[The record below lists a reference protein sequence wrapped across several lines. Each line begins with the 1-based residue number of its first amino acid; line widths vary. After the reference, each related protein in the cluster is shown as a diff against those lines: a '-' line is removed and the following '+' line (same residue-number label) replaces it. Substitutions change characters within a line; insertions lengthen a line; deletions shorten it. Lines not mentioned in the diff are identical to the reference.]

1 MTQKRI
7 LGIGSALVDILT
19 QIEDESILTRLNLP
33 KGSMQYVDAET
44 SVKIGK
50 DLSAY
55 QSKMA
60 AGGSAANTVSGLAR
74 LGVDAGFLSKVGKDD
89 VGRFFEQEMD
99 KSKVKPLLL
108 KSETPS
114 GRVQA
119 LVTKDGERTFATCL
133 GASAELSKENIN
145 PELFDGWDLFYIE
158 GYLVANPTML
168 EKAIRTAKEKGLKT
182 AIDLASY
189 NVVEEN
195 REFLLRLVEDQIDIV
210 FANEK
215 EAKALTGLEPEEALL
230 FLASKC
236 DIAVVKVGA
245 KGSLIQCKDEIVR
258 IGKVGDIVVDT
269 TGAGDLWAAGFLAGW
284 SKCESLKKCGM
295 MGSILAAN
303 IIQVVGAKMDDERW
317 NGIYKAIAAI
327 H

>member
-1 MTQKRI
+1 M
-7 LGIGSALVDILT
+7 
-19 QIEDESILTRLNLP
+19 
-33 KGSMQYVDAET
+33 
-44 SVKIGK
+44 
-50 DLSAY
+50 
-55 QSKMA
+55 
-60 AGGSAANTVSGLAR
+60 
-74 LGVDAGFLSKVGKDD
+74 
-89 VGRFFEQEMD
+89 
-99 KSKVKPLLL
+99 
-108 KSETPS
+108 
-114 GRVQA
+114 
-119 LVTKDGERTFATCL
+119 
-133 GASAELSKENIN
+133 
-145 PELFDGWDLFYIE
+145 
-158 GYLVANPTML
+158 
-168 EKAIRTAKEKGLKT
+168 
-182 AIDLASY
+182 
-189 NVVEEN
+189 
-195 REFLLRLVEDQIDIV
+195 FLLRLVEDQIDIV